1 MPDLKN
7 LLKIVLT
14 LVVVTAVSAGL
25 LAGANMLTAP
35 AIARQQEE
43 AYQAALKEYF
53 PAIDDFRR
61 ETLEEDTFDLVY
73 DAAGEL
79 LGVMASTAVQGYDGP
94 ISYNL
99 AVDKE
104 GKILAMRIVEHSE
117 TQGVGDVIEKPQFQE
132 QFIGKSYLDP
142 LQPGEDVDTISGA
155 TKSTAPM
162 IDSIRRVL
170 AAVAENFLHLEKEEP
185 FDITAVPDGT
195 YRGSGE
201 GRSGEIVVEVTVA
214 GGKITVIEIMEHA
227 DTPAYMADAAA
238 IIPPQIID
246 QQTLDVDT
254 KTGAT
259 ESSEGLVEAV
269 LDALT
274 RALNPEEGG
283 ESDEE

>member
-1 MPDLKN
+1 MIMPGHCP
-7 LLKIVLT
+7 
-14 LVVVTAVSAGL
+14 AAG
-25 LAGANMLTAP
+25 
-35 AIARQQEE
+35 R

-142 LQPGEDVDTISGA
+142 LQPGEDVDTIRRHQKHRADDDSSAGFRRLPKIFS
-155 TKSTAPM
+155 TLKKKSFRYY
-162 IDSIRRVL
+162 RRARRKL
-170 AAVAENFLHLEKEEP
+170 
-185 FDITAVPDGT
+185 
-195 YRGSGE
+195 
-201 GRSGEIVVEVTVA
+201 
-214 GGKITVIEIMEHA
+214 
-227 DTPAYMADAAA
+227 PA
-238 IIPPQIID
+238 Q
-246 QQTLDVDT
+246 
-254 KTGAT
+254 
-259 ESSEGLVEAV
+259 
-269 LDALT
+269 
-274 RALNPEEGG
+274 R
-283 ESDEE
+283 

>member
-185 FDITAVPDGT
+185 FDITAVPD
-195 YRGSGE
+195 
-201 GRSGEIVVEVTVA
+201 
-214 GGKITVIEIMEHA
+214 
-227 DTPAYMADAAA
+227 
-238 IIPPQIID
+238 
-246 QQTLDVDT
+246 
-254 KTGAT
+254 
-259 ESSEGLVEAV
+259 
-269 LDALT
+269 
-274 RALNPEEGG
+274 
-283 ESDEE
+283 

>member
-227 DTPAYMADAAA
+227 DTPPIWPTRGGHYPAA
-238 IIPPQIID
+238 IIDPADAGCGLKI
-246 QQTLDVDT
+246 
-254 KTGAT
+254 KAT
-259 ESSEGLVEAV
+259 ESSEGLSDAV
-269 LDALT
+269 L
-274 RALNPEEGG
+274 RQP
-283 ESDEE
+283 SP

>member
-117 TQGVGDVIEKPQFQE
+117 TQGVGDVIEKPQFLRSSSS
-132 QFIGKSYLDP
+132 GRVL
-142 LQPGEDVDTISGA
+142 ISIPAAGRRCGIQSA
-155 TKSTAPM
+155 ASISTA
-162 IDSIRRVL
+162 RR
-170 AAVAENFLHLEKEEP
+170 
-185 FDITAVPDGT
+185 
-195 YRGSGE
+195 
-201 GRSGEIVVEVTVA
+201 
-214 GGKITVIEIMEHA
+214 
-227 DTPAYMADAAA
+227 
-238 IIPPQIID
+238 
-246 QQTLDVDT
+246 
-254 KTGAT
+254 
-259 ESSEGLVEAV
+259 
-269 LDALT
+269 
-274 RALNPEEGG
+274 
-283 ESDEE
+283 